1 MDDNGNPVGAGVN
14 VTFNINVVFYTRQTN
29 ASGVAKLNINL
40 PEGNYTIT
48 ADYNGC
54 LVSNNIEVLPVLS
67 AEDLIKQY
75 GTSKQFVATLLDG
88 QGQPYK
94 NQEITFNLNG
104 VLYKRTTDDNGQAK
118 LNINLPYGKYIITSS
133 YNGCNVANN
142 ITVTY

>member
-14 VTFNINVVFYTRQTN
+14 VTFNINVVFYTCQTN

-104 VLYKRTTDDNGQAK
+104 VLYKRTNDDNGQAK

-133 YNGCNVANN
+133 YNGCNVANT